1 MNRTNVAIIAKFRS
15 TNVRNSEFIVATT
28 HLLYNPKRDDV
39 RTAQIQILL
48 AELDR
53 MACHTVTSQP
63 IPIILTGDFN
73 SQQLTQPYRLITDGC
88 IDFPNLPIDLEIM
101 DNCQHFSTATNQS
114 RNYTKVNYF
123 FCVCF
128 SLT

>member
-1 MNRTNVAIIAKFRS
+1 MNRTNVAIIAKFKS
-15 TNVRNSEFIVATT
+15 TNVQNSEFIVATT

-53 MACHTVTSQP
+53 MACHTITNQP

-88 IDFPNLPIDLEIM
+88 IDFPNLPIDLEIL
-101 DNCQHFSTATNQS
+101 DNCQHYSIATNQS
-114 RNYTKVNYF
+114 RNDTKVNYF
-123 FCVCF
+123 YFIF
-128 SLT
+128 FF